1 MVVMTGTWCGK
12 PTKCKVLTDFVVNG
26 GADEV
31 GEDYTSCDGEVFCKG
46 GFLVLANVLVGTAWP
61 SRANVGS

>member
-1 MVVMTGTWCGK
+1 MMTRTWCGK
-12 PTKCKVLTDFVVNG
+12 PTKCKVLAEFVVDR

-31 GEDYTSCDGEVFCKG
+31 GEEYTSCDGEVFCKE
-46 GFLVLANVLVGTAWP
+46 GFPVSANVPVGTAWP

>member
-1 MVVMTGTWCGK
+1 M
-12 PTKCKVLTDFVVNG
+12 KCKVLAEFVVDG

-31 GEDYTSCDGEVFCKG
+31 GEDYTSCDGEVFCKER
-46 GFLVLANVLVGTAWP
+46 FPVSANVPVGTACP